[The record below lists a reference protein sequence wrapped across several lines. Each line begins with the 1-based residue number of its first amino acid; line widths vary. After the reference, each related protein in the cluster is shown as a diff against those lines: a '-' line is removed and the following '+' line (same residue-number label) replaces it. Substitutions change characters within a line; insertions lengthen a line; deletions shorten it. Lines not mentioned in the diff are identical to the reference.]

1 MGKVKSDPLVTGD
14 EVLRQL
20 VADWSAYLRK
30 DDDAEAID
38 VLWLEVWCLEG
49 RLDYKRLEK
58 RFACTL
64 IQKKVK

>member
-38 VLWLEVWCLEG
+38 VLWGKWCKEG
-49 RLDYKRLEK
+49 RLD
-58 RFACTL
+58 C
-64 IQKKVK
+64 KKA